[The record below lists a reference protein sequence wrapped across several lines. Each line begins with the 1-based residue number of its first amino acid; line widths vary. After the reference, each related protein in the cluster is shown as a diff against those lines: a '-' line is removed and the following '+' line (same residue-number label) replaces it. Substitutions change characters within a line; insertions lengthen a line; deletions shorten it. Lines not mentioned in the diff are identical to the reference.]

1 MFWFWQSLFLELY
14 LFAEKTDK
22 NIFVEFK
29 SVFLRKSVIFSGT
42 FFLQFILFFPLS
54 FLNDFQLKIT
64 HFIFGDFTQLVLE
77 FFLKKKNTRIDYSSD
92 SYSMLVLIIIL
103 LFSSV
108 IFSFI
113 INQKKTKR
121 FLIITEYV
129 CIFYISIILIK
140 YGFDKIFK
148 AQFPEPEP
156 NILFTRFGN
165 LDKDILFWSTIGT
178 SKIYNMIMGS
188 VELFSGILLLLRRS
202 RFLGL
207 LLAMISFT
215 QILIINISFDIS
227 VKFFSLILLLMSV
240 FLVRENGWKL
250 IIRIIQ
256 LPKRTFLD
264 QNSILPYKTFF
275 KILIAGII
283 FIKIGLPYFNTEE
296 EKNLMQFNEAYEV
309 TALESPFQ
317 YLFFHKDQYLILM
330 EKSSEKMTVFHY
342 DVSFDSQIIL
352 KDYNHHISKH
362 FVIRNKDNSITFT
375 FKNQTIH
382 AKPVQ
387 YEKMNALQDR
397 FHILVD

>member
-1 MFWFWQSLFLELY
+1 M
-14 LFAEKTDK
+14 
-22 NIFVEFK
+22 
-29 SVFLRKSVIFSGT
+29 RKSVIFSGT

>member
-1 MFWFWQSLFLELY
+1 M
-14 LFAEKTDK
+14 
-22 NIFVEFK
+22 
-29 SVFLRKSVIFSGT
+29 RKSAIFLAA

-54 FLNDFQLKIT
+54 FVSDFQLKIT
-64 HFIFGDFTQLVLE
+64 QFIFGDFIQFILE
-77 FFLKKKNTRIDYSSD
+77 NFLNKKNNRIDYSSD

-103 LFSSV
+103 LLSSV

-113 INQKKTKR
+113 IDQQKTKR

-129 CIFYISIILIK
+129 CVFYISIILIK
-140 YGFDKIFK
+140 YGLDKVFK
-148 AQFPEPEP
+148 AQFPEPEA

-188 VELFSGILLLLRRS
+188 IELFSGILLLFRRS
-202 RFLGL
+202 QFLGL

-283 FIKIGLPYFNTEE
+283 FIKIGIPYFNTGE
-296 EKNLMQFNEAYEV
+296 EKNLMQFNEAYE
-309 TALESPFQ
+309 TMALESPFQ

-342 DVSFDSQIIL
+342 DVSFDNQIIL

-362 FVIRNKDNSITFT
+362 LLIKNRDSSITFS

-387 YEKMNALQDR
+387 YKKMNALQDR

>member
-1 MFWFWQSLFLELY
+1 MFFRRI
-14 LFAEKTDK
+14 A
-22 NIFVEFK
+22 
-29 SVFLRKSVIFSGT
+29 VFFDV
-42 FFLQFILFFPLS
+42 FFIQFILFFPLS

-64 HFIFGDFTQLVLE
+64 HFLFGDFTQCILE
-77 FFLKKKNTRIDYSSD
+77 NLFNKKNTRLDYSSD

-103 LFSSV
+103 LFSSL
-108 IFSFI
+108 IFCFI
-113 INQKKTKR
+113 INQKWTKN
-121 FLIITEYV
+121 FLTVTEYV
-129 CIFYISIILIK
+129 CVSYIFIILIK
-140 YGFDKIFK
+140 YGLDKIFQ
-148 AQFPEPEP
+148 AQFPAPEP

-188 VELFSGILLLLRRS
+188 VELFSGILLLFRRS

-215 QILIINISFDIS
+215 QIFIINISFDIS

-283 FIKIGLPYFNTEE
+283 FIKIGIPYFNIEE

-330 EKSSEKMTVFHY
+330 EKSSEKMTAFHY
-342 DVSFDSQIIL
+342 DVSFDNLIML
-352 KDYNHHISKH
+352 EDYKSHISKH
-362 FVIRNKDNSITFT
+362 LLIKNKDNSIVLT

-382 AKPVQ
+382 AKPIQ
-387 YEKMNALQDR
+387 YQKMNALQDT

>member
-1 MFWFWQSLFLELY
+1 LELY
-14 LFAEKTDK
+14 LFPEKTDK

-29 SVFLRKSVIFSGT
+29 SVFLRKSAIFSGT

-64 HFIFGDFTQLVLE
+64 HFIFGDFTQIVLE

-113 INQKKTKR
+113 IDQKKTKR

-129 CIFYISIILIK
+129 CVFYISIILIK

-188 VELFSGILLLLRRS
+188 IELFSGILLLLRRS

-283 FIKIGLPYFNTEE
+283 FIKIGLPYFNTKE

-309 TALESPFQ
+309 MALESPFQ
-317 YLFFHKDQYLILM
+317 YLLFHKDQYLILM

-342 DVSFDSQIIL
+342 DVSFDNQIIL